1 MMCRETDEGA
11 VPALEVCHSLR
22 RSIPA
27 GGCPATVHSVFD
39 RAVNLV
45 TPLGLVTLLPKCRP
59 LYPISVRIDTDLPF
73 PALGLRPDMSA
84 MLLPGEASAGMLHV
98 DLTNALDTD
107 LSVLERKELIV
118 PPDLSDRLERLAGV
132 IGEEGKPEGMA
143 PLVFHLE
150 EGSSADYAE
159 RFPHNHYTAFLLPRV
174 RRLFDALHTGQIV
187 EISAAAG
194 AMAGCGPGLTPSSD
208 DFLCGMMAAMLARGG
223 ARGRVLRTM
232 DITQRMGCAARVK
245 TNVIS
250 GSFLIRSS
258 QGLLSADVLDT
269 VGQLFS
275 NGPTQSLE
283 SAASRVITFGE
294 TSGTD
299 ILSGIYFGAKI

>member
-59 LYPISVRIDTDLPF
+59 LYPFSVRIDTDIPF

-84 MLLPGEASAGMLHV
+84 MLLPGEASAGTLRV

-118 PPDLSDRLERLAGV
+118 PPALSDRLERLAGV

>member
-59 LYPISVRIDTDLPF
+59 LYPFSVRIDTDIPF

-84 MLLPGEASAGMLHV
+84 MLLPGEASAGTLRV

-143 PLVFHLE
+143 PLVVHLAV
-150 EGSSADYAE
+150 GSSADYAE

>member
-59 LYPISVRIDTDLPF
+59 LYPFSVRIDTDIPF

-84 MLLPGEASAGMLHV
+84 MLLPGEASAGTLRV

-232 DITQRMGCAARVK
+232 DITQRMGYAARVK

-250 GSFLIRSS
+250 GSFLVRSS

-283 SAASRVITFGE
+283 SAASRVISFGE

>member
-59 LYPISVRIDTDLPF
+59 LYPFSVRIDTDIPF
-73 PALGLRPDMSA
+73 PALGLRPEMSA
-84 MLLPGEASAGMLHV
+84 MLLPGEASAGTLRV

>member
-1 MMCRETDEGA
+1 MMCRETDDGA
-11 VPALEVCHSLR
+11 VPALEICLNLR

-45 TPLGLVTLLPKCRP
+45 TPLGLVTLLPKSRP
-59 LYPISVRIDTDLPF
+59 LYPFSVRLDTDCLF

-84 MLLPGEASAGMLHV
+84 MLLPGEAVAGKLRV
-98 DLTNALDTD
+98 QLADTVATD
-107 LSVLERKELIV
+107 LSVLSRKEMMV
-118 PPDLSDRLERLAGV
+118 PRDLSDRLAHIARV
-132 IGEEGKPEGMA
+132 IGAEGKPEGMA
-143 PLVFHLE
+143 PLVFHLGE
-150 EGSSADYAE
+150 EAPAGYAE

-174 RRLFDALHTGQIV
+174 RRLFNALRTGQIT

-208 DFLCGMMAAMLARGG
+208 DFLGGMMAAMLARAE

-258 QGLLSADVLDT
+258 QGLLSADVLNALE
-269 VGQLFS
+269 QLFS
-275 NGPTQSLE
+275 NGSLQALE
-283 SAASRVITFGE
+283 SAASKVIAFGE

>member
-59 LYPISVRIDTDLPF
+59 LYPFSVRIDTDIPF

-84 MLLPGEASAGMLHV
+84 MLLPGEASAGTLRV

-232 DITQRMGCAARVK
+232 GITQRMGCAARVK

>member
-59 LYPISVRIDTDLPF
+59 LYPFSVRIDTDIPF

-84 MLLPGEASAGMLHV
+84 MLLPGEASAGTLRV

-283 SAASRVITFGE
+283 SADPES
-294 TSGTD
+294 
-299 ILSGIYFGAKI
+299 

>member
-59 LYPISVRIDTDLPF
+59 LYPFSVRIDTDIPF

-84 MLLPGEASAGMLHV
+84 MLLPGEASAGTLRV

>member
-59 LYPISVRIDTDLPF
+59 LYPFSVRIDTDIPF

-299 ILSGIYFGAKI
+299 ILSGNYFGAKI

>member
-59 LYPISVRIDTDLPF
+59 LYPFSVHIDTDIPF

-84 MLLPGEASAGMLHV
+84 MLLPGEASAGTLRV

>member
-59 LYPISVRIDTDLPF
+59 LYPFSVRIDTDIPF

-159 RFPHNHYTAFLLPRV
+159 RFLHNHYTAFLLPRV

>member
-59 LYPISVRIDTDLPF
+59 LYPFSVRIDTDIPF

-84 MLLPGEASAGMLHV
+84 MLLPGEASAGTLRV

-299 ILSGIYFGAKI
+299 ILSGLYFGAKI

>member
-27 GGCPATVHSVFD
+27 GGCPATVLSVFD

-59 LYPISVRIDTDLPF
+59 LYPFSVRIDTDIPF

-84 MLLPGEASAGMLHV
+84 MLLPGEASAGTLRV

>member
-59 LYPISVRIDTDLPF
+59 LYPFSVRIDTDIPF

-232 DITQRMGCAARVK
+232 DITQRMVCAARVK

>member
-1 MMCRETDEGA
+1 MCRETDEGA

-59 LYPISVRIDTDLPF
+59 LYPFSVRIDTDIPF

-84 MLLPGEASAGMLHV
+84 MLLPGEASAGTLRV

>member
-59 LYPISVRIDTDLPF
+59 LYPFSVRIDTDIPF

-84 MLLPGEASAGMLHV
+84 MLLPGEASAGTLRV

-194 AMAGCGPGLTPSSD
+194 AMAGGGPGLTPSSD

>member
-59 LYPISVRIDTDLPF
+59 LYPFSVRIDTDIPF

-159 RFPHNHYTAFLLPRV
+159 HFPHNHYTAFLLPRV

>member
-59 LYPISVRIDTDLPF
+59 LYPFSVRIDTDIPF

>member
-45 TPLGLVTLLPKCRP
+45 TPFGLVTLLPKCRP
-59 LYPISVRIDTDLPF
+59 LYPFSVRIDTDIPF

-84 MLLPGEASAGMLHV
+84 MLLPGEASAGTLRV

>member
-59 LYPISVRIDTDLPF
+59 LYPFSVRIDTDIPF

-84 MLLPGEASAGMLHV
+84 MLLPGEASAGTLRV

-132 IGEEGKPEGMA
+132 IGEEGQAGGHGAARLPPGGGVFRGLCGALPPQPLHRFSASPRPA
-143 PLVFHLE
+143 PLRRAAH
-150 EGSSADYAE
+150 GADRGNLRGGRRDGRLRAG
-159 RFPHNHYTAFLLPRV
+159 PHPLL
-174 RRLFDALHTGQIV
+174 RRLSVRDDGGDARPGRR
-187 EISAAAG
+187 AG
-194 AMAGCGPGLTPSSD
+194 PRAPHDGHHPAH
-208 DFLCGMMAAMLARGG
+208 
-223 ARGRVLRTM
+223 
-232 DITQRMGCAARVK
+232 GCAARVK

>member
-59 LYPISVRIDTDLPF
+59 LYPFSVRIDTDIPF

-84 MLLPGEASAGMLHV
+84 MLLPGEASAGTLRV

-159 RFPHNHYTAFLLPRV
+159 RFPHNHYTAILLPRV

>member
-27 GGCPATVHSVFD
+27 GVCPATVHSVFD

-59 LYPISVRIDTDLPF
+59 LYPFSVRIDTDIPF

-84 MLLPGEASAGMLHV
+84 MLLPGEASAGTLRV

>member
-1 MMCRETDEGA
+1 M
-11 VPALEVCHSLR
+11 
-22 RSIPA
+22 
-27 GGCPATVHSVFD
+27 
-39 RAVNLV
+39 
-45 TPLGLVTLLPKCRP
+45 
-59 LYPISVRIDTDLPF
+59 
-73 PALGLRPDMSA
+73 
-84 MLLPGEASAGMLHV
+84 

-150 EGSSADYAE
+150 EGSSADYEE

-194 AMAGCGPGLTPSSD
+194 AMAGCGPGLTPSSRRLSVRD
-208 DFLCGMMAAMLARGG
+208 DGGDARPGRRAG
-223 ARGRVLRTM
+223 PRAPHDGHHPAHGLRRARQN
-232 DITQRMGCAARVK
+232 QRHQRQL
-245 TNVIS
+245 
-250 GSFLIRSS
+250 LIRSS

-294 TSGTD
+294 TSRDGHPQRY
-299 ILSGIYFGAKI
+299 LFRRKI

>member
-1 MMCRETDEGA
+1 M
-11 VPALEVCHSLR
+11 
-22 RSIPA
+22 
-27 GGCPATVHSVFD
+27 
-39 RAVNLV
+39 
-45 TPLGLVTLLPKCRP
+45 
-59 LYPISVRIDTDLPF
+59 
-73 PALGLRPDMSA
+73 
-84 MLLPGEASAGMLHV
+84 
-98 DLTNALDTD
+98 DTD

>member
-59 LYPISVRIDTDLPF
+59 LYPFSVRIDTDIPF

-84 MLLPGEASAGMLHV
+84 MLLPGEASAGTLRV

-174 RRLFDALHTGQIV
+174 RRLFDALHTRQIV

>member
-59 LYPISVRIDTDLPF
+59 LYPFSVRIDTDIPF

-269 VGQLFS
+269 VGQFFS

>member
-59 LYPISVRIDTDLPF
+59 LYPFSVRIDTDITF

>member
-59 LYPISVRIDTDLPF
+59 LYPFSVRIDTDIPF
-73 PALGLRPDMSA
+73 PALGLRPYMSA
-84 MLLPGEASAGMLHV
+84 MLLPGEASAGTLRV

>member
-59 LYPISVRIDTDLPF
+59 LYPFSVRIDTDIPF

-232 DITQRMGCAARVK
+232 DITQRMAAPRASK
-245 TNVIS
+245 PTSSAAASSSAHRRACSPRTCSTRS
-250 GSFLIRSS
+250 GSSFQTDPRSRS
-258 QGLLSADVLDT
+258 KALL
-269 VGQLFS
+269 
-275 NGPTQSLE
+275 PE
-283 SAASRVITFGE
+283 S
-294 TSGTD
+294 
-299 ILSGIYFGAKI
+299 

>member
-59 LYPISVRIDTDLPF
+59 LYPFSVRIDTDIPF

-84 MLLPGEASAGMLHV
+84 MLLPGEASAGTLRV

-283 SAASRVITFGE
+283 SAASRVIAFGE

>member
-59 LYPISVRIDTDLPF
+59 LYPISVRIDTDIPF

>member
-45 TPLGLVTLLPKCRP
+45 TPLGLVTLLPKCRL
-59 LYPISVRIDTDLPF
+59 LYPFSVRIDTDIPF

-84 MLLPGEASAGMLHV
+84 MLLPGEASAGTLRV

>member
-59 LYPISVRIDTDLPF
+59 LYPFSVRIDTDIPF

-269 VGQLFS
+269 VGQLFPFCLY
-275 NGPTQSLE
+275 NHM
-283 SAASRVITFGE
+283 
-294 TSGTD
+294 
-299 ILSGIYFGAKI
+299 

>member
-59 LYPISVRIDTDLPF
+59 LYPFSVRIDTDIPF

-84 MLLPGEASAGMLHV
+84 MLLPGEASAGTLRV

-283 SAASRVITFGE
+283 SAASRVISFGE

>member
-59 LYPISVRIDTDLPF
+59 LYPFSVRIDTDIPF

-84 MLLPGEASAGMLHV
+84 MLLPGEASAGTLRV

-150 EGSSADYAE
+150 EGSSTDYAE

>member
-59 LYPISVRIDTDLPF
+59 LYPFSVRIDTDIPF

-84 MLLPGEASAGMLHV
+84 MLLPGEASAGTLRV

-132 IGEEGKPEGMA
+132 SGEEGKPEGMA

>member
-59 LYPISVRIDTDLPF
+59 LYPFSVRIDTDIPF

-223 ARGRVLRTM
+223 ARGRALRTM

>member
-59 LYPISVRIDTDLPF
+59 LYPFSVRIDTDIPF

-84 MLLPGEASAGMLHV
+84 MLLPGEASAGTLRV

-187 EISAAAG
+187 DISAAAG